1 MDIELREALTIK
13 YMKRVQELLTGKK
26 VGEEDEATLLQVVR
40 LEANISRAMLDPAE
54 EREEKEVREVD
65 VAWLQKELPFIDWI
79 VFMEETIGKEVE
91 VVVSSLTYL
100 AAASRLLLHMV
111 KEEKGRKIVQQ
122 YLVSRKHLT
131 TYLFFS

>member
-13 YMKRVQELLTGKK
+13 YMKRVQELLTGRK

-65 VAWLQKELPFIDWI
+65 AAWLQKELPFIDWI
-79 VFMEETIGKEVE
+79 VFMEETIGEEVE

-100 AAASRLLLHMV
+100 AAASRLLLQMV
-111 KEEKGRKIVQQ
+111 NEEKGRKIVQQ

>member
-13 YMKRVQELLTGKK
+13 YMKRVQELLTGRK
-26 VGEEDEATLLQVVR
+26 VEEEDEATLLQVVR

-79 VFMEETIGKEVE
+79 VFMEETIGEEVE

-100 AAASRLLLHMV
+100 AAASRLLLQMV